1 MVFFSEK
8 LQSTKTKNHLPSSVL
23 NFIIAKNYRVLKL
36 GDAGLIVVNSFIIA
50 KNYRVLKLMQK
61 YLNSSYGFIIAK
73 NYRVLKHNR

>member
-36 GDAGLIVVNSFIIA
+36 PGADKWIFGSFIIA
-50 KNYRVLKLMQK
+50 KNYRVLKLPVTFFFHD
-61 YLNSSYGFIIAK
+61 L
-73 NYRVLKHNR
+73 VLS